1 MQYSVVDVY
10 FGHINNLLNSLNNR
24 EFIQGV
30 IEQDFFISRKEV
42 SKWYSSNKS
51 VLETQSLELEHKL
64 LLTNGKTAGSD
75 CTL

>member
-42 SKWYSSNKS
+42 SKWY
-51 VLETQSLELEHKL
+51 
-64 LLTNGKTAGSD
+64 
-75 CTL
+75 